1 MNFFGKALVLASI
14 VFAAPSEASVARLT
28 LTGTPGDYISG
39 GQNVDH
45 VYSSADPL
53 LSWNFN
59 RFTNIGTNDDPA
71 TNFLSFTYARSVS
84 YPNSWFSNLFFST
97 RGLGTP
103 MASGVTYLNAERA
116 SFASSGHPGL
126 DVTYNHRGCNRVR
139 GSFTVNQ
146 LSFHAGALDTFAASF
161 NQSCDGGAMMSGT
174 FYYNARLTALPA
186 EVPEPASLALV
197 GLGLAGVAFARR
209 RKQAQ

>member
-1 MNFFGKALVLASI
+1 MNIFGKALLLASI

-28 LTGTPGDYISG
+28 LTGTPGDYISR
-39 GQNVDH
+39 GQDVDH

-53 LSWNFN
+53 LQTNYANFIN
-59 RFTNIGTNDDPA
+59 TGTRTDPA
-71 TNFLSFTYARSVS
+71 TNYLWFIYSRSVS
-84 YPNSWFSNLFFST
+84 YPNSWFTVLDFST
-97 RGLGTP
+97 RGLGAP

-116 SFASSGHPGL
+116 AFASQGHPGL

-209 RKQAQ
+209 RKQAR